1 MQNRILKSIISV
13 ILCISILFSLASYF
27 AVSAATQSGYI
38 TDLDTPT
45 RVRIT
50 PTSKISTNILKDSKG
65 LNVVLGSRHEVTVL
79 ETVSSDGDSSIPKWC
94 HIEFTYNGKK
104 YDGYVNA
111 EWVVIKTTTDDY
123 EMPEGVPEIYK
134 EYVEELLKLHPNWNF
149 VFYDT
154 KLEWKDVIST
164 DIQGALGRNVIYYTL
179 PYSYRSTQSG
189 AFNWREDK
197 WLNPDNETGWYQ
209 ASPQTIAYYM
219 DPRNFLN
226 ESNIFMFE
234 ALSYDSKTQTLD
246 GVQKILKGS
255 FMDSVNIKNIDNKD
269 VSYAQAYIDA
279 GIKANVSPYHLASR
293 TVQEVGKQGSGSTSG
308 KYIAK
313 NGTNYSGY
321 YNFYNIGASA
331 GSDPIANG
339 LRYASGKDSNGNSL
353 SQTTLNSYMLPWN
366 SQYKA
371 IVGGA
376 KWIGNGYINNKQD
389 TLYYQKFNVV
399 NQVWWHQYMANIS
412 APYSE
417 SISIKKTYSDLEI
430 LDNSFTFLIPY
441 YRNMPAKACQLPEAN
456 NYNPNNWLKTL
467 KIEDY
472 DFGFDSGKTSGY
484 TIEVPSSVSSVNISA
499 ASINSNAKISGTG
512 KVDLKA
518 GSNAVEIQVTAEN
531 GNKRT
536 YVVNIIRNANNIVP
550 LTGISL
556 NSTSLSMFTGDTKK
570 LTVTYKPSNATDSKT
585 VTWSTSDKSVATVS
599 NGTITAIGVGTAT
612 ITAKV
617 GAFTATCK
625 VTVSSS
631 TNYTLGDIDADG
643 AVTIA
648 DALMIFKYK
657 SGEIKL
663 SDTQLKAA
671 NTDKN
676 EKVELADALRIFKF
690 KSGEIDKL

>member
-1 MQNRILKSIISV
+1 MQNRIFKSIISV
-13 ILCISILFSLASYF
+13 ILCISILFSLTSYF
-27 AVSAATQSGYI
+27 AVSATTQSGYI
-38 TDLDTPT
+38 TDLDIPT
-45 RVRIT
+45 KVRTT
-50 PTSKISTNILKDSKG
+50 PTSKITTNILKDSSG
-65 LNVVLGSRHEVTVL
+65 LNVVLGSRHPVTVI
-79 ETVSSDGDSSIPKWC
+79 ETVSSDGDTSIPKWC
-94 HIEFTYNGKK
+94 HIEFTYKGKK
-104 YDGYVNA
+104 YEGYVNA

-134 EYVEELLKLHPNWNF
+134 EYIENLLSLHPNWNF

-154 KLEWKDVIST
+154 KLDWNDVIST
-164 DIQGALGRNVIYYTL
+164 DVQGALGRSVIYYTL

-189 AFNWREDK
+189 AYNWREDK
-197 WLNPDNETGWYQ
+197 WLNPDNESGWYQ
-209 ASPQTIAYYM
+209 ANAQTIAYYM

-226 ESNIFMFE
+226 EQNVFMFE

-255 FMDSVNIKNIDNKD
+255 FMDGVNIKNTDNKD

-313 NGTNYSGY
+313 DGTNYSGY
-321 YNFYNIGASA
+321 YNFYNIGATAS
-331 GSDPIANG
+331 GDPIANG
-339 LRYASGKDSNGNSL
+339 LKYATG
-353 SQTTLNSYMLPWN
+353 TTSSDANKTKYMLPWN

-417 SISIKKTYSDLEI
+417 SISIKNTYDDLGI

-456 NYNPNNWLKTL
+456 NYSPNNWLKSL
-467 KIEDY
+467 KIDDY
-472 DFGFDSGKTSGY
+472 SFDFDSGKTSGY
-484 TIEVPSSVSSVNISA
+484 SIEVPSSVSSVNITA
-499 ASINSNAKISGTG
+499 TSINSKAKVSGTG

-536 YVVNIIRNANNIVP
+536 YVVNIIRNADNIVA

-556 NSTSLSMFTGDTKK
+556 SHTSLSMFTGDTKE
-570 LTVTYKPSNATDSKT
+570 LTVTYKPSNTTDNKS
-585 VTWSTSDKSVATVS
+585 VTWSTSDKSVATVT
-599 NGTITAIGVGTAT
+599 NGKITAIGVGTAT

-643 AVTIA
+643 SVTIA
-648 DALMIFKYK
+648 DALMVFKYK

-663 SDTQLKAA
+663 SDTSLKAA
-671 NTDKN
+671 DTDKN
-676 EKVELADALRIFKF
+676 GKVELADALRIFKF

>member
-1 MQNRILKSIISV
+1 MRNSVFKSIISV
-13 ILCISILFSLASYF
+13 ILCFSILFSFASYF
-27 AVSAATQSGYI
+27 AVSAATQSGVVIY
-38 TDLDTPT
+38 DGV
-45 RVRIT
+45 RVRT
-50 PTSKISTNILKDSKG
+50 SPTTTIGTNKLTVNG
-65 LNVVLGSRHEVTVL
+65 VVVNLNSGDTVTVL
-79 ETVSSDGDSSIPKWC
+79 EKVNSNGDTTYKTWYY
-94 HIEFTYNGKK
+94 IEFKYKGITYK
-104 YDGYVNA
+104 GYVYTGYV
-111 EWVVIKTTTDDY
+111 EIKTTTDDY
-123 EMPEGVPEIYK
+123 EMPEGVPGIYK
-134 EYVEELLKLHPNWNF
+134 EYIEELLKLHPNWNF

-154 KLEWKDVIST
+154 NLEWEDLFTT
-164 DIQGALGRNVIYYTL
+164 DAQGALGKSLIHYTL

-189 AFNWREDK
+189 AYNWREDK
-197 WLNPDNETGWYQ
+197 WINPENESGWYQ
-209 ASPQTIAYYM
+209 ANTQTIAYYM

-234 ALSYDSKTQTLD
+234 ALSYDSKTQTIE
-246 GVQKILKGS
+246 GVQKILEKS
-255 FMDSVNIKNIDNKD
+255 FMESVNIKDTENKD
-269 VSYAQAYIDA
+269 ISYAQAYIDA
-279 GIKANVSPYHLASR
+279 AVKANVSPYHLASR
-293 TVQEVGKQGSGSTSG
+293 TVQEVGKSGSGSTSG

-313 NGTNYSGY
+313 DGTDYSGY

-339 LRYASGKDSNGNSL
+339 LKYASGSDSNYL
-353 SQTTLNSYMLPWN
+353 LPWN

-399 NQVWWHQYMANIS
+399 KKVWWHQYMANIT

-417 SISIKKTYSDLEI
+417 SVSIKKTYSDLGI

-441 YRNMPAKACQLPEAN
+441 YRNMPSKACELPEKN
-456 NYNPNNWLKTL
+456 NYSPNNWLKTL
-467 KIEDY
+467 TIDDY
-472 DFGFDSGKTSGY
+472 NFGFDAGKTSGY
-484 TIEVPSSVSSVNISA
+484 SFEVPSTVESVKISA
-499 ASINSNAKISGTG
+499 NPVNSKAKVSGDGT
-512 KVDLKA
+512 VNLKA
-518 GSNAVEIQVTAEN
+518 GSNVLEIVVTAEN
-531 GNKRT
+531 GDKRT
-536 YVVNIIRNANNIVP
+536 YSVNIIRKTDNLIP
-550 LTGISL
+550 LKSISL
-556 NSTSLSMFTGDTKK
+556 SSTSASMFTGDTKK
-570 LTVTYKPSNATDSKT
+570 LTVSYNPSNTTDSKT
-585 VTWSTSDKSVATVS
+585 VTWLTSDKSVATVS

-631 TNYTLGDIDADG
+631 TNYTLGDIDADN

-671 NTDKN
+671 DTDKN
-676 EKVELADALRIFKF
+676 GKVELADALRIFKF

>member
-1 MQNRILKSIISV
+1 MQNRISKSIISIV
-13 ILCISILFSLASYF
+13 LSLSILFSFASYF
-27 AVSAATQSGYI
+27 AVSAVTQTGTVI
-38 TDLDTPT
+38 KDGV
-45 RVRIT
+45 RVRT
-50 PTSKISTNILKDSKG
+50 SPTTTVDTNKLMVNG
-65 LNVVLGSRHEVTVL
+65 LVVNLNIGDMVTIL
-79 ETVSSDGDSSIPKWC
+79 ETVNSDGDDKYPTWH
-94 HIEFTYNGKK
+94 HIEFKYNGTSYK
-104 YDGYVNA
+104 GYVYSGFV
-111 EWVVIKTTTDDY
+111 EIKTTTDDY

-134 EYVEELLKLHPNWNF
+134 EYIENLLSLHPNWKF

-154 KLEWKDVIST
+154 KLNWGDLFKDT
-164 DIQGALGRNVIYYTL
+164 AEGALGRSVIYYTL

-189 AFNWREDK
+189 AYNWREDK
-197 WLNPDNETGWYQ
+197 WINPDNETGWYQ
-209 ASPQTIAYYM
+209 ANTQTIAYYM

-226 ESNIFMFE
+226 EENVFMFE
-234 ALSYDSKTQTLD
+234 ALSYDSRTQTID
-246 GVQKILKGS
+246 GVQKILSGS
-255 FMDSVNIKNIDNKD
+255 FMDGKNIKNTDNKD

-279 GIKANVSPYHLASR
+279 AEIADVSPFHLASR
-293 TVQEVGKQGSGSTSG
+293 TVQEVGKNGSGSTSG
-308 KYIAK
+308 KYISK
-313 NGTNYSGY
+313 NGTDYSGY

-339 LRYASGKDSNGNSL
+339 LKYASGVTSSDANMKKYL
-353 SQTTLNSYMLPWN
+353 LPWN

-376 KWIGNGYINNKQD
+376 KWIGNGYINEKQD

-417 SISIKKTYSDLEI
+417 SVTIRKTYFDLGI
-430 LDNSFTFLIPY
+430 LDDSFTFLIPY
-441 YRNMPAKACQLPEAN
+441 YRNMPNEACKLPESN
-456 NYNPNNWLKTL
+456 NFSPNNWLSSL
-467 KIEDY
+467 KVDNY
-472 DFGFDSGKTSGY
+472 SFGFDAGKTSGY
-484 TIEVPSSVSSVNISA
+484 SIEVPSSVSSVNISA
-499 ASINSNAKISGTG
+499 TPVNSKAKISGTG
-512 KVDLKA
+512 KVELKP
-518 GSNAVEIQVTAEN
+518 GSNAIDVVVTAEN

-536 YVVNIIRNANNIVP
+536 YTINTIRNADNIVP
-550 LTGISL
+550 LKSISL
-556 NSTSLSMFTGDTKK
+556 NASSASMFTGDTKK
-570 LTVTYKPSNATDSKT
+570 LTVTFNPSNTTDSKA

-617 GAFTATCK
+617 GAYTATCK

-631 TNYTLGDIDADG
+631 TNYTLGDIDADN

-648 DALMIFKYK
+648 DALMIFKFK

-671 NTDKN
+671 DTDKN
-676 EKVELADALRIFKF
+676 GKVELADALRIFKF

>member
-1 MQNRILKSIISV
+1 MQNRIFKSIISV
-13 ILCISILFSLASYF
+13 ILCVSILFSLTSYF

-38 TDLDTPT
+38 TDLDIPT
-45 RVRIT
+45 KVRTT
-50 PTSKISTNILKDSKG
+50 PTSKITTNILKDSSG
-65 LNVVLGSRHEVTVL
+65 LNVVLGSRHPVTVI
-79 ETVSSDGDSSIPKWC
+79 ETVSSDGDTSIPKWC

-104 YDGYVNA
+104 YEGYVNA

-134 EYVEELLKLHPNWNF
+134 EYIENLLSLHPNWNF

-154 KLEWKDVIST
+154 KLDWNDVIST
-164 DIQGALGRNVIYYTL
+164 DVQGALGRSVIYYTL

-189 AFNWREDK
+189 AYNWREDK
-197 WLNPDNETGWYQ
+197 WLNPDNESGWYQ
-209 ASPQTIAYYM
+209 ANEQTIAYYM

-226 ESNIFMFE
+226 EQNVFMFE

-255 FMDSVNIKNIDNKD
+255 FMDGVNIKNTDNKD
-269 VSYAQAYIDA
+269 ISYAQAYIDA

-313 NGTNYSGY
+313 DGTNYSGY
-321 YNFYNIGASA
+321 YNFYNIGATAS
-331 GSDPIANG
+331 GDPIANG
-339 LRYASGKDSNGNSL
+339 LKYATG
-353 SQTTLNSYMLPWN
+353 TTSSDANKTKYMLPWN

-417 SISIKKTYSDLEI
+417 SISIKKTYADLGI

-456 NYNPNNWLKTL
+456 NYSPNNWLKTL
-467 KIEDY
+467 KIDDY
-472 DFGFDSGKTSGY
+472 YFGFDSGKTSGY
-484 TIEVPSSVSSVNISA
+484 TIEVPSSVSSVNITA
-499 ASINSNAKISGTG
+499 TSINSKAKVSGTG

-536 YVVNIIRNANNIVP
+536 YVVNIIRNADNIVA

-556 NSTSLSMFTGDTKK
+556 SNTSLSMFTGDTKD
-570 LTVTYKPSNATDSKT
+570 LTVTYKPSNTTDNKT

-599 NGTITAIGVGTAT
+599 NGKITAIGVGTAT

-648 DALMIFKYK
+648 DALMVFKYK

-663 SDTQLKAA
+663 SDTSLKAA
-671 NTDKN
+671 DTDKN
-676 EKVELADALRIFKF
+676 GKVELADALRIFKF